1 MCAFFVVFAK
11 QFVIVCF
18 KKCHVNKMQW
28 FIIVALTTKGQLQQI
43 PEFELRAKK
52 ELLNDRLQQFS
63 VWRHEERDLTAVVL
77 ALV

>member
-1 MCAFFVVFAK
+1 MRAFFNLCK

-18 KKCHVNKMQW
+18 TKCHINKMQW
-28 FIIVALTTKGQLQQI
+28 FIILALPTKGRLQQI